1 MGRVEIPDRQDPH
14 PPDCKEPLSWPLVS
28 RDPAGRGTEAAI
40 VVAVVSW
47 NTRDLLDR
55 CLRSLGPAGRAGA
68 AEVWVVDN
76 ASSDGSAEMVR
87 HTHAWARLIASEY
100 NLGYGGAVNLVAE
113 RTSSRWLALA
123 NADAAVAPQA
133 LDRLVAAG
141 EADPGAGILAPRLV
155 LPDGS
160 TQHLAWA
167 FPTVGATVAQNLGP
181 RLLPQ
186 RLGDRLALR
195 GAWNPDRPRR
205 IPWAV
210 GAFLLVRRT
219 AWDEAGGFDPGQ
231 WMSAEDLDLGWRM
244 RQAGWATRYE
254 PDAIVHH
261 AESAATRTV
270 WGEDLPLH
278 WQRCAYA
285 WMLRRRGRARTVTVG
300 LLNLVGC
307 AARLAVDL
315 ALARFRPDE
324 RLRAYARWTLVHVY
338 AFAPRRTLDR
348 YR

>member
-1 MGRVEIPDRQDPH
+1 
-14 PPDCKEPLSWPLVS
+14 VS
-28 RDPAGRGTEAAI
+28 RDPAGCTETAI

-47 NTRDLLDR
+47 NTRELLDR
-55 CLRSLGPAGRAGA
+55 CLRSLAPAAQAGA

-76 ASSDGSAEMVR
+76 ASGDGSAEMVR
-87 HTHAWARLIASEY
+87 QTHPWAHLIASET
-100 NLGYGGAVNLVAE
+100 NLGYGGAVNLVAG
-113 RTSSRWLALA
+113 RTSSTWLALA
-123 NADAAVAPQA
+123 NADVAVQA
-133 LDRLVAAG
+133 RALERLVEAG
-141 EADPGAGILAPRLV
+141 ATDPGAGILAPRLV
-155 LPDGS
+155 LPSGA

-167 FPTVGATVAQNLGP
+167 FPTVGATVAQNLGS
-181 RLLPQ
+181 RLVPH
-186 RLGDRLALR
+186 RLADRLALR
-195 GAWNPDRPRR
+195 GGWNPDRPGR

-219 AWDEAGGFDPGQ
+219 AWDEVGGFDPGQ

-244 RQAGWATRYE
+244 REAGWGTRYV
-254 PDAIVHH
+254 PDAIVDHQ
-261 AESAATRTV
+261 ESAATRTV